1 MPSSKKDACPLC
13 GEPKTPWSLK
23 CQQCQG
29 ERVKLQTALERHES
43 DLDFLNTHEGQ
54 TLAQIGR
61 TLGVSRERAR
71 QLLAKA
77 HRRLDYLSSHTTAAG
92 STTLSVM

>member
-1 MPSSKKDACPLC
+1 MPSTHKNECPSC
-13 GEPKTPWSLK
+13 GRGKTPWSLR

-77 HRRLDYLSSHTTAAG
+77 HRRLDYLAAHTTAAG
-92 STTLSVM
+92 STTLSAM